1 MKQKNE
7 IALIVRKPE
16 FDLQSAARSHT
27 REALRVLVEI
37 MGSKDASPMDQAA
50 AAKVLRR
57 HLMVIGSSRSM
68 FDDWNNLVTNSL
80 TPRGPRK

>member
-16 FDLQSAARSHT
+16 FDLQLAARSHA

-37 MGSKDASPMDQAA
+37 MSSKDAPPMARVR

-57 HLMVIGSSRSM
+57 HLMVIGGSM
-68 FDDWNNLVTNSL
+68 SDDKDLQKIDS
-80 TPRGPRK
+80 

>member
-16 FDLQSAARSHT
+16 FDLQLAARSHT

-37 MGSKDASPMDQAA
+37 MNSKDAPPMARVR

-57 HLMVIGSSRSM
+57 HLKVIGGVRAGEQSP
-68 FDDWNNLVTNSL
+68 
-80 TPRGPRK
+80 PR